1 MSGGEQRR
9 VVIARA
15 LINKPRLLLADEP
28 TSDLDED
35 TENDIIMLLEELR
48 REAEFGMIVVTH
60 NLELAKCADRMFAMK
75 QGVPEGA
82 FRPARPERRFGPTM
96 LPATTANIVRPMDGS
111 RAVDRIGENL
121 WAAAGRALVFGGLI
135 FALVTLGNYGLARY
149 QRNQALVR
157 KEPLDALEEL
167 AAATLKGEIASVAS
181 LGEHHYEVTI
191 YLETP
196 GATNRS
202 M

>member
-96 LPATTANIVRPMDGS
+96 LPATTANIVRLWMARVRSIGS
-111 RAVDRIGENL
+111 ARISGRLRAER
-121 WAAAGRALVFGGLI
+121 WF
-135 FALVTLGNYGLARY
+135 
-149 QRNQALVR
+149 
-157 KEPLDALEEL
+157 L
-167 AAATLKGEIASVAS
+167 AA
-181 LGEHHYEVTI
+181 
-191 YLETP
+191 
-196 GATNRS
+196 
-202 M
+202 